1 MQETGVQTIAWEAE
15 GWRLWG
21 VQEILKE
28 YRRIFRSS
36 GVAGVQTIAWETEGR
51 RLLEFRR
58 FLRSSGVFL
67 GVQEL
72 QEYRSSDNS
81 LGDGGALC

>member
-1 MQETGVQTIAWEAE
+1 MGVQELHEYRSSDNSLGDGMQETGVQTIAWEAE

-36 GVAGVQTIAWETEGR
+36 GEI
-51 RLLEFRR
+51 L
-58 FLRSSGVFL
+58 
-67 GVQEL
+67 
-72 QEYRSSDNS
+72 
-81 LGDGGALC
+81 